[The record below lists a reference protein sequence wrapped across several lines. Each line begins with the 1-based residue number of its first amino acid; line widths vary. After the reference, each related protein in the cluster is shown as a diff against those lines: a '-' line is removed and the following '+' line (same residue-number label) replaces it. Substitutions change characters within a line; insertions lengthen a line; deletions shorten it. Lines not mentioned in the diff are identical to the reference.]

1 MPKQYKWITL
11 MVVMVAVLAVLGLSN
26 LDYFTSDEAEPA
38 DPTEEY
44 FTATDQPYRAYEE
57 ARAEGRPIFLEF
69 YADW

>member
-11 MVVMVAVLAVLGLSN
+11 MVVSLAVLAVLGLSN
-26 LDYFTSDEAEPA
+26 LEYFTADEADPA
-38 DPTEEY
+38 DPAVED
-44 FTATDQPYRAYEE
+44 FTATDQPYQAYEE